1 MGLKDD
7 VYMEEAYKL
16 LLATLSRG
24 PLVEEHFCSMV
35 ECEMRKKDKSLQQ
48 RLWCMNMKLTPNEDC
63 LGQGH
68 ALLGSRQ
75 RACESN
81 ETMETVESNE
91 TVESMESIDQIY
103 ETKPWP
109 DWDAGKED
117 IKCVGDSRD
126 VDAAASKCNVGALI
140 SKVALFLLY
149 PRIHGV
155 ELFAWTATVASQL
168 AREKDS
174 SPAHLVKLLNGAY
187 EILKQHEKKSQGSCL
202 KLKLLQ

>member
-81 ETMETVESNE
+81 ESMETIESNKTIETNKTIESNE
-91 TVESMESIDQIY
+91 T
-103 ETKPWP
+103 WL
-109 DWDAGKED
+109 DWDADKED

-149 PRIHGV
+149 PRVHGV